1 MITRL
6 HLIGCGG
13 TGSWLAE
20 PLIKLLTYHQNVD
33 LQNIYLYDG
42 DKYEENNLT
51 RQLFP
56 KYYLGENKADVTK
69 SRLENNGVEQPI
81 ESYAEYLNKNRMLYY
96 LNRHWGIGEDLVVVA
111 IDNEHGRH
119 DIINALTEYDG
130 DFICL
135 LPGNEYRT
143 ATTMWFGKT
152 NGEIYPLHPFNFA
165 ENYANPTDKPRGN
178 CAYEVI
184 TSPQLIT
191 ANFASALLC
200 LELIYALINGGSLP
214 FCVNYNGEKFT
225 QSFDGKLTQYA
236 LQSS

>member
-1 MITRL
+1 MIKRL

-20 PLIKLLTYHQNVD
+20 PLVKLLTYHNNVD
-33 LQNIYLYDG
+33 LRQICLYDG
-42 DKYEENNLT
+42 DVYEESNLT

-56 KYYLGENKADVTK
+56 ASYLGQNKAVVTK
-69 SRLENNGVEQPI
+69 SRLVTSGVAIAI
-81 ESYAEYLNKNRMLYY
+81 EVYGEYINEDLMLHY
-96 LNRHWGIGEDLVVVA
+96 LNRHWEPGADLVVVA

-119 DIINALTEYDG
+119 DIINALTKYNG

-135 LPGNEYRT
+135 LPGNEFRT
-143 ATTMWFGKT
+143 ATAIWFGKN
-152 NGEIYPLHPFNFA
+152 NGEIYPLHPFDFA
-165 ENYANPTDKPRGN
+165 DNYANPSDKPRGN

-184 TSPQLIT
+184 SSPQLIN

-200 LELIYALINGGSLP
+200 LELTYALINGGSLP
-214 FCVNYNGEKFT
+214 FCVSYNGEQFT